1 MANYRGFD
9 LLDYIVFIVI
19 RKKFFILI
27 SFIIGILS
35 YVSIYFLLPP
45 QYDSTATIVS
55 VEVEGFNPLSQIASS
70 FSSIPFSS
78 LGMGGLGAD
87 ERYNLFTTIIF
98 SRTFLE
104 GMIDKFDLMKE
115 YGKESL
121 EKTIK
126 QLRSSI
132 EVELT
137 PEMSYIIT
145 VRASS
150 PEIVVEMSNYLLNKV
165 NSTVI
170 DLNVKKTKE
179 NRIFLEER
187 YKTIKINLTNA
198 EDSLQF
204 FQQKTNILE
213 AKNQI
218 KAIVDVYS
226 KFESELTLKEIESSV
241 YEKIYG
247 ENSPKTKN
255 SKIALEVYRSEFN
268 KMKSGNTDN
277 SLLIAMNNLPKYVKE
292 YVRLYREVEIYNA
305 MLEFIIPLYEQTKF
319 EEIKSI
325 PVLLIIDH
333 PSLPEK
339 KSYPPRTLYTLLIT
353 FMIVFTISQ
362 ITFFREYLNKTENEK
377 LKLIRAELFNFKRKS
392 KIKES

>member
-1 MANYRGFD
+1 
-9 LLDYIVFIVI
+9 
-19 RKKFFILI
+19 
-27 SFIIGILS
+27 
-35 YVSIYFLLPP
+35 
-45 QYDSTATIVS
+45 
-55 VEVEGFNPLSQIASS
+55 VEEKGLNSLSQIASS

-78 LGMGGLGAD
+78 LGIGSLGAD

-104 GMIDKFDLMKE
+104 GMIDKFDLMNE

-126 QLRSSI
+126 QLSSSI
-132 EVELT
+132 EVDLL
-137 PEMSYIIT
+137 PEMAYMIT

-150 PEIVVEMSNYLLNKV
+150 PEKAVEMSNYLLNKV

-170 DLNVKKTKE
+170 ELNVKKAKE

-187 YKTIKINLTNA
+187 NNTIKINLAKA
-198 EDSLQF
+198 EDSLQL
-204 FQQKTNILE
+204 FQQNTNILE
-213 AKNQI
+213 AEKQI
-218 KAIVDVYS
+218 KVIVDVYS
-226 KFESELTLKEIESSV
+226 SFESELTLKEIESSIF
-241 YEKIYG
+241 EKIYG

-277 SLLIAMNNLPKYVKE
+277 SLLIAMKNLPEYAKE
-292 YVRLYREVEIYNA
+292 YARLYREVEIYNA
-305 MLEFIIPLYEQTKF
+305 MLEFIIPLYEQIKF

-325 PVLLIIDH
+325 PVLQIIDR

-353 FMIVFTISQ
+353 FIIVFTISQ
-362 ITFFREYLNKTENEK
+362 TIFFRDYLNKTENEK

-392 KIKES
+392 KIKKS

>member
-9 LLDYIVFIVI
+9 LLDYIVSIVI

-55 VEVEGFNPLSQIASS
+55 VEAEGLNPLSQIASS

-104 GMIDKFDLMKE
+104 GMIDEFDLMKE

-126 QLRSSI
+126 QLSSSI

-137 PEMSYIIT
+137 PEMAYVIT
-145 VRASS
+145 LRASS
-150 PEIVVEMSNYLLNKV
+150 PEKAVEMSNYLLNKV

-170 DLNVKKTKE
+170 DFNVKKAKD

-187 YKTIKINLTNA
+187 YNTIKINLTNA

-204 FQQKTNILE
+204 FQQNTNILE
-213 AKNQI
+213 AENQI

-226 KFESELTLKEIESSV
+226 KFESELALKEIESSV
-241 YEKIYG
+241 FEKIYG
-247 ENSPKTKN
+247 EDSPKTKN
-255 SKIALEVYRSEFN
+255 SKIALEVYRNEFN
-268 KMKSGNTDN
+268 KIKSGNTDN
-277 SLLIAMNNLPKYVKE
+277 SLLIAMKNLPEYAKE
-292 YVRLYREVEIYNA
+292 YVRLFREVEIYNA

-319 EEIKSI
+319 EEVKSI
-325 PVLLIIDH
+325 PVLQIIDR

-353 FMIVFTISQ
+353 FSIVFIISQ
-362 ITFFREYLNKTENEK
+362 IIFFREYLNKTENEK
-377 LKLIRAELFNFKRKS
+377 LKIIRAELFNFRRKP
-392 KIKES
+392 K